1 MALQS
6 SGQISLNNIA
16 TELAITPPFS
26 LRSMSA
32 AAGKSTPDAVSE
44 FYGYSAAITYTY
56 HNNYAAGDP
65 CNFDFWDIYLGS
77 NGVYYI
83 FEGGSYDPMYNYTDF
98 WYEYLYYEPLLDA
111 DIYKEWEINVTSTVL
126 TSPGNVAINCFI

>member
-44 FYGYSAAITYTY
+44 FYSYTAFTYYATYS
-56 HNNYAAGDP
+56 AGDP
-65 CNFDFWDIYLGS
+65 CNYDSWDIYQGPS
-77 NGVYYI
+77 GKYYR
-83 FEGGSYDPMYNYTDF
+83 FDGAYYDPMYNYTSI
-98 WYEYLYYEPLLDA
+98 WYEYMYYEPLFDA
-111 DIYKEWEINVTSTVL
+111 NVYTEWEVSVDSTSL
-126 TSPGNVAINCFI
+126 TDNGTILSPC

>member
-16 TELAITPPFS
+16 TELALTPPFS
-26 LRSMSA
+26 LRSMSST
-32 AAGKSTPDAVSE
+32 AGKSTPDSVSE

-65 CNFDFWDIYLGS
+65 CGDNFWDIYLGS
-77 NGVYYI
+77 NGVYYRWTGTI
-83 FEGGSYDPMYNYTDF
+83 YDVMSDYTDL

-111 DIYKEWEINVTSTVL
+111 DIYKEWEINIPSAVL
-126 TSPGNVAINCFI
+126 TDNGNIAVNCFI